1 MANRRMFSLSIVDTD
16 LFLEMPVT
24 SRLLYYELGMRA
36 DDDGFVDNWKK
47 IMRMTGLSEDDM
59 KILIAKKFILPFES
73 GVIVIR
79 HWRLNNYLRNDRRTP
94 TRHKK
99 ELEQLYLED
108 DVYELESTEKS
119 TLLPDGIPVVDTGKD
134 RIGKDSIDKD
144 RVVEE
149 EKEEETAAAKDQVM
163 EFYLNNINSAITP
176 YEAETI
182 DKYQRELPEDLIINA
197 MKEAVEHKARSLAY
211 IESILKR
218 YLQHDITTLAEAKE
232 KRNGTTT
239 GAAVNWSEFIKTQKE
254 GVT

>member
-1 MANRRMFSLSIVDTD
+1 MFSLSIVDTD

-47 IMRMTGLSEDDM
+47 IMRMTGLSEDDV
-59 KILIAKKFILPFES
+59 KILIAKKFILVFES

-119 TLLPDGIPVVDTGKD
+119 TMLPDGIPVDDTGKD
-134 RIGKDSIDKD
+134 RIG
-144 RVVEE
+144 
-149 EKEEETAAAKDQVM
+149 
-163 EFYLNNINSAITP
+163 NNIYEQKNEGELSKDEKLEHNFGVLWNEYPKKKGKAQAFKHYKGIVRANKLSNQQMLGAIRRYKEYLEEQKIQDQYVMYGSTFFCSGI
-176 YEAETI
+176 YDYLGDE
-182 DKYQRELPEDLIINA
+182 ED
-197 MKEAVEHKARSLAY
+197 
-211 IESILKR
+211 
-218 YLQHDITTLAEAKE
+218 D
-232 KRNGTTT
+232 
-239 GAAVNWSEFIKTQKE
+239 
-254 GVT
+254 